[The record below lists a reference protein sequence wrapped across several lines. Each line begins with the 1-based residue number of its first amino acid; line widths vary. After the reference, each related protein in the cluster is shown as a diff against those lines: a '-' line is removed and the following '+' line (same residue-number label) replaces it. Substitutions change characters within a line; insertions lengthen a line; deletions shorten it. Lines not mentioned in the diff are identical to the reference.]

1 MVLGTPWLC
10 SLGLRS
16 SCFALSQ
23 FVPVSQKVLGV
34 VPVVCWAPNL
44 PGHTHIYPGHT
55 WAPSVPPWLCG
66 CAHGHSGLMR
76 EVRLMLDPRPPS
88 SRHPEHHRAPSAWGP
103 LRGHHTLPGT
113 HRGVCVGGLPA
124 LNPRPGA
131 QGTPRGPL
139 PSRGVTYSL
148 TPPCSAAAKPRGLH
162 GCHDNA
168 GNSHRKPCREEE
180 EKEEEENEGE
190 LPGRHPRSVPSSFGM
205 MPQWLLWLF
214 QHLRARGTRPGP
226 ALAPQEY
233 PDPWEHK
240 LWCSPPWQGVL
251 EGLQP

>member
-1 MVLGTPWLC
+1 MDQRGGVCGVLGTPWLC

-139 PSRGVTYSL
+139 PSPPEVSPTASPHRALPQPSL
-148 TPPCSAAAKPRGLH
+148 GGFTAAMTTQEIPTENPAGRRRRKKRRKTR
-162 GCHDNA
+162 
-168 GNSHRKPCREEE
+168 GNSQA
-180 EKEEEENEGE
+180 GT
-190 LPGRHPRSVPSSFGM
+190 PGLS
-205 MPQWLLWLF
+205 
-214 QHLRARGTRPGP
+214 P
-226 ALAPQEY
+226 AAL
-233 PDPWEHK
+233 
-240 LWCSPPWQGVL
+240 G
-251 EGLQP
+251 

>member
-1 MVLGTPWLC
+1 
-10 SLGLRS
+10 
-16 SCFALSQ
+16 
-23 FVPVSQKVLGV
+23 
-34 VPVVCWAPNL
+34 
-44 PGHTHIYPGHT
+44 
-55 WAPSVPPWLCG
+55 
-66 CAHGHSGLMR
+66 
-76 EVRLMLDPRPPS
+76 MLDPRPPS

-190 LPGRHPRSVPSSFGM
+190 LPGGHPRSVPSSFGM
-205 MPQWLLWLF
+205 MPQRLLWLF
-214 QHLRARGTRPGP
+214 QHLRARGTCPGP

-251 EGLQP
+251 EGAPAIKSQDFGVEGVGPRQDELGGVYPQCQGPCGSLGVWCPCPCPPHRHYPPLPPTIPSSTGIRWV